1 MCELISTHT
10 KKAQARN
17 KKSNILP
24 KFSLAMKRTPP
35 PVIMLIII
43 IMIIDNF
50 DIALFSN

>member
-1 MCELISTHT
+1 M
-10 KKAQARN
+10 
-17 KKSNILP
+17 SNILP